1 MHNPASF
8 HAWLFGIAKN
18 KKVDFVRARRWKNNA
33 IEKFEDLKDHEPTA
47 LESMLRDEERTKLLR
62 SLERLPQI
70 MLACMTLKL
79 EEDLKNSAIAERLN
93 ITVAYVKILMFR
105 ARNILKDLLDDDW
118 EDDDWEEAE

>member
-1 MHNPASF
+1 M
-8 HAWLFGIAKN
+8 
-18 KKVDFVRARRWKNNA
+18 DFVRARRWKNNA